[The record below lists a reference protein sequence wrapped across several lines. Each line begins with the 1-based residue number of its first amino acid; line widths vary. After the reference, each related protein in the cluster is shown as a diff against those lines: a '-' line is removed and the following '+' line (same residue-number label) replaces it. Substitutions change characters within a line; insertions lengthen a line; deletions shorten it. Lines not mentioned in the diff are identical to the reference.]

1 MILPHPNIADHTP
14 PQARQTIANAI
25 DVYLAGTVTIH
36 QLAQWA
42 LKAYHSRVADIGD
55 DPDDDENDDDAY
67 VFDEETVPVGEQIIV
82 DVLDALMFAD
92 EASFALDNDTL
103 ATWRNRLRIAV
114 IE

>member
-1 MILPHPNIADHTP
+1 MMLPSPNIATLTP

-25 DVYLAGTVTIH
+25 DVYLTGEVTMA

-42 LKAYHSRVADIGD
+42 LKAYHSRVADLD
-55 DPDDDENDDDAY
+55 DDTDDDEHDDEAF
-67 VFDEETVPVGEQIIV
+67 VFDEETVPVSEQIIV

-92 EASFALDNDTL
+92 EDSFALDKETL

-114 IE
+114 VE

>member
-1 MILPHPNIADHTP
+1 MMLPNPNIATLTP
-14 PQARQTIANAI
+14 PHARQTIANAI
-25 DVYLAGTVTIH
+25 DVYLNDAVTMA

-42 LKAYHSRVADIGD
+42 LKAYHSRVTNIED
-55 DPDDDENDDDAY
+55 DTDDDERDDDAY

-92 EASFALDNDTL
+92 EDSFALDKETL

-114 IE
+114 V